1 MKEYIILGSLIF
13 LGLIII
19 IELARYGFR
28 NIDSVRRAR
37 IKKRIKRYTYE
48 EDKESPLDIVKTRV
62 LSDISFVNTILNN
75 MPFIR
80 KLDQL
85 TIQANVKQSFGFFLL
100 LSLLISAV
108 FFWGT
113 ARQTQNQAIGVLAG
127 LVGITL
133 PYIYLTILKKK
144 RVEKFRTQLPEALD
158 LMARALQ
165 AGHALSGSM
174 KLAADEFSDPL
185 STEFSETLDEVN
197 FGVDMPRALTNL
209 TDRIDCPEV
218 RYFVVALILQRETG
232 GNLAELLEK
241 LAEIMRKKFEFQ
253 GKVRSLIAEGKFS
266 AVILIM
272 LPFLMA
278 FYMQI
283 NTPGYLNIMF
293 DHPMGQTV
301 MMVCG
306 VLMFVGAVVLIK
318 MVDIEV

>member
-1 MKEYIILGSLIF
+1 MKDYIILGSLIF
-13 LGLIII
+13 LAFIAI

-28 NIDSVRRAR
+28 NIDAVRRAR

-48 EDKESPLDIVKTRV
+48 ADDNSPMDIVKTRV
-62 LSDISFVNTILNN
+62 LSDISFINALLTNIPL
-75 MPFIR
+75 IK
-80 KLDQL
+80 KLDNL
-85 TIQANVKQSFGFFLL
+85 TVQANVKAPFGVFLL
-100 LSLLISAV
+100 LSLLLGAI
-108 FFWGT
+108 FFWTG
-113 ARQTQNQAIGVLAG
+113 AQQAHNQAIGALLGLFGIVLPF
-127 LVGITL
+127 V
-133 PYIYLTILKKK
+133 YLIVLKKK
-144 RVEKFRTQLPEALD
+144 RVEKFRTQLPEALE

-185 STEFSETLDEVN
+185 STEFAETLDEVN
-197 FGVDMPRALTNL
+197 FGVDMPRALTSL
-209 TDRIDCPEV
+209 TNRIDCPEV

-253 GKVRSLIAEGKFS
+253 GKVRTLIAEGKFS
-266 AVILIM
+266 AVVLLA

-278 FYMQI
+278 AYMQMT
-283 NTPGYLNIMF
+283 TPGYLNIMF

-306 VLMFVGAVVLIK
+306 ALMVVGAVVLIK

>member
-1 MKEYIILGSLIF
+1 MKEYILLGSLIF
-13 LGLIII
+13 LALIII

-48 EDKESPLDIVKTRV
+48 ADKESPLDIVKTRV
-62 LSDISFVNTILNN
+62 LSDISFINTLLNN
-75 MPFIR
+75 IPFVK

-85 TIQANVKQSFGFFLL
+85 TIQANVKQSFGFFLM
-100 LSLLISAV
+100 LSLLIGILL
-108 FFWGT
+108 FWGT
-113 ARQTQNQAIGVLAG
+113 ARQTQNQAIGVVAG
-127 LVGITL
+127 LLGLTL
-133 PYIYLTILKKK
+133 PYIYLVIVKKK

-185 STEFSETLDEVN
+185 STEFAETLDEVN

-293 DHPMGQTV
+293 EHPMGQTV
-301 MMVCG
+301 MIVCG
-306 VLMFVGAVVLIK
+306 VLMFVGAIVLIK